1 MIHRLL
7 LALAFL
13 VIVGCN
19 TTPVIIPDTT
29 SDSPIVMKL
38 KHQILNGDKI
48 TNNWGWILWYLPI
61 LALVV
66 GWGWKEFFSRRRDK

>member
-13 VIVGCN
+13 VIAGCN
-19 TTPVIIPDTT
+19 TAPVIIPDTT
-29 SDSPIVMKL
+29 SDSPIIMKL
-38 KHQILNGDKI
+38 KHQILNGTQI
-48 TNNWGWILWYLPI
+48 TSNWGWILWYLPV

-66 GWGWKEFFSRRRDK
+66 GWGWKEFFGRKRDK